1 MAWFK
6 RFAAPI
12 TLPNGRREL
21 MTMQDAA
28 EYITALP
35 EAERNAPEWQIAL
48 EAVTL
53 VAKRNGSE
61 LLARMAMLQ
70 ALKRAKPAPEP
81 TPRWKAVKKFR
92 IVR

>member
-6 RFAAPI
+6 RLAAPI
-12 TLPNGRREL
+12 ALPDGRREL

-28 EYITALP
+28 EYIAALP

-70 ALKRAKPAPEP
+70 ALKRARPAPEP
-81 TPRWKAVKKFR
+81 TR
-92 IVR
+92 